1 MVAKVRNLTSSSST
15 AEYFHE
21 EGGYYAGTGGDRESA
36 RAKAAEHRLASAWH
50 GQGLAALGLKAG
62 QKVSAGTFE
71 TLLRGHVLGT
81 NIRLGRK
88 RDGKHEHR
96 PGFDITFSA
105 PKSVS
110 LAALLPTRKHPRGDR
125 GVLRCH
131 DEAVKATLD
140 WIEET
145 KLQTRGYDPATG
157 RRPRVKGHGMAAAL
171 FRHIASRNL
180 DPQLHTHA
188 VVANMTRD
196 GEGRWKSIEPTELH
210 RNAVLFGA
218 YYRDQLARRL
228 IAKGYSVLPAM
239 TGRMQS
245 FEIAGYDRRIQA
257 AFSSRSREMKAYMDE
272 RGWDRSRA
280 AADIAALA
288 TRKRKAEPLHA
299 MLRTIWAAR
308 AGELGEVPV
317 VRRSRGR
324 VSPPAVPS
332 ALKISW
338 QAMRH
343 LEERQSVFAAHHL
356 EAFALG
362 HSPGRHTLEEVREA
376 ISCLVKDAHLVEAR
390 LRNSDRSFVT
400 DRALKAERAVIAMM
414 KAGIGE
420 GMALAH
426 EKAVAAQLAGAGLT
440 EGQADAVRTILLTP
454 DRTVGVQG
462 RAGTGKTTML
472 RHVRELAGERPVMG
486 LAPSTAAA
494 RVLGRETGM
503 AAETLQWFLA
513 RCRAPGSWSGT
524 GVDPGPEAP
533 GSRPGQARQGSR
545 PAIGRLKE
553 RYRGAVLVLDE
564 ASMVS
569 TDQMKRLM
577 RIAEDL
583 EVARLVLVGD
593 RSQLRAVEA
602 GQPFRLLQKAGMAT
616 AEMNEILRQREP
628 KLRGAVNAVL
638 EGEPGEAM
646 ELLGSS
652 VHEVPWDELGQKA
665 AEAWLALDA
674 ETRSRTLLVAPR
686 HELRAEINAAVR
698 EALAAE
704 GVLRGR
710 TLRIERL
717 VGLGMTRAEMAD
729 VRNYREGDTVLFNQD
744 MVNFRVKK
752 DEVLTVTGIDRD
764 RLLLRHPDGR
774 PRHVVPERG
783 RTRYRI
789 EVYETRPI
797 EIRAGDRIRWT
808 RNDRK
813 RDLVNGEQA
822 EVAAIAKDRVRLL
835 LADGR
840 TLSLRHD
847 DPQLRHLDHAW
858 SSTVHGAQGSTA
870 DGVIAVLDS
879 GHGALT
885 DQSTFYVEISR
896 ARDSAVVLTD
906 NCEQLVEVLEAHT
919 GERATALEAVGEEIG
934 PDAEDL
940 SIPVPLPAWSPRE
953 EWTALEEKARNEVTI
968 LFRVEGYGDLI
979 ERTRALVAEHPDL
992 PASIREVAD
1001 GLLAYDRNC
1010 REGDGGAAEFLGL
1023 LDLHFGRRT
1032 ELEQDAAA
1040 TDRPLAALEDY
1051 PSWREMT
1058 GRLTKNGRALLEDT
1072 GERAG
1077 EAGQRI
1083 AGRLEDLDALLHL
1096 DDAVLNFE
1104 PVRAEL
1110 NRRAEEA
1117 GTIPFYAEGHGE
1129 LVEVAHALSEY
1140 RLLPTGIR
1148 ASVEEVIA
1156 EAEACERRM
1165 ADIAAFR
1172 EETAGLVEEHGG
1184 LEARAGGEPPT
1195 LLEEWRPWAERSEA
1209 AVERWEAMQAG
1220 AWRPHLDRLKEEDD
1234 AIATAV
1240 ERLAEYR
1247 DRDKAWESLA
1257 AARQTVLDRAKDEGV
1272 PPFYLDGW
1280 IAFVAEA
1287 QAFSERKELPGAAAA
1302 LAGRILNYDRTCRE
1316 ARDAVDGFLEGAR
1329 RHGRQWQ
1336 SLRREAERRRR
1347 EEDDPNL
1354 SMAELPG
1361 YGPLSETARALRKTG
1376 EAIRDDGKTYAIHL
1390 DRVPKARARIAAGL
1404 KRLEA
1409 HGPLDRFVGVKSR
1422 LAKARAAAE
1431 ARGMLPFHDP
1441 GHGRVVKEAGRLAK
1455 ERALEAAARRRLREA
1470 LDEQAARAAE
1480 WARAAA
1486 LLHDLRKLERR
1497 RRRLEEQAKE
1507 EGVPLSLLEGAS
1519 GWRDANGRF
1528 VEEARSA
1535 LADRDLR
1542 ERGHW
1547 RSQPR
1552 DFERVEAAIKAAKER
1567 RHVPEADRE
1576 RIVEMTRAAAARLR
1590 DPDAKHDF
1598 NLRWRGRTPLVEGD
1612 RLRLRRWRDGDENE
1626 AVVIDSGWSGGR
1638 LRADTVTVRWLASVR
1653 GHRAAGTE
1661 EVIPVRVLRN
1671 CGVHIA
1677 GWGHERLRQAE
1688 LDRQCGE
1695 PRAIFEFDCK
1705 GEVFRGDLLRWS
1717 ELVPARDEGTDA
1729 ARRRPDALPQ
1739 VVHCEGR
1746 LTGREARRNRMHDL
1760 CTVEVSWRS
1769 DDGPLG
1775 ERRLSLGRLTGRGCW
1790 RPFRGPEQEEQRRV
1804 QARVQTRE
1812 IELQRRILMEQ
1823 VRELHL
1829 VMTMHQD

>member
-21 EGGYYAGTGGDRESA
+21 EGGYYAATGGDREAA

-50 GQGLAALGLKAG
+50 GQALAALGLKEG
-62 QKVSAGTFE
+62 QKVSATTFE
-71 TLLRGHVLGT
+71 TILRGHVLGT

-196 GEGRWKSIEPTELH
+196 GEGRWKSVEPTELH
-210 RNAVLFGA
+210 RNAILFGA

-239 TGRMQS
+239 AGRMRS
-245 FEIAGYDRRIQA
+245 FEIAGYDRRIQT
-257 AFSSRSREMKAYMDE
+257 AFSSRSEEMKAYMDE
-272 RGWDRSRA
+272 QGWDHSQA
-280 AADIAALA
+280 TADIAALA

-308 AGELGEVPV
+308 AEELGEVPV

-324 VSPPAVPS
+324 VSLPAVPS
-332 ALKISW
+332 ALKIAW
-338 QAMRH
+338 RTMRH

-356 EAFALG
+356 EALALG

-414 KAGIGE
+414 KAGLRE
-420 GMALAH
+420 STALAAG
-426 EKAVAAQLAGAGLT
+426 KAVAAHLAGAGLT
-440 EGQADAVRTILLTP
+440 EGQEEAVRTILLTP
-454 DRTVGVQG
+454 DRVVGVQG

-472 RHVRELAGERPVMG
+472 RHVRELAGKRLVMG

-503 AAETLQWFLA
+503 ATETLQWFLA
-513 RCRAPGSWSGT
+513 RCRSVETDSPLGG
-524 GVDPGPEAP
+524 GD
-533 GSRPGQARQGSR
+533 RPGIGQGSR
-545 PAIGRLKE
+545 PAIERLKE
-553 RYRGAVLVLDE
+553 QYRGAVLVLDE

-577 RIAEDL
+577 RIADEL

-593 RSQLRAVEA
+593 RGQLRAVEA

-652 VHEVPWDELGQKA
+652 VHEVPWDELGAKA
-665 AEAWLALDA
+665 AEAWLSLDPD
-674 ETRSRTLLVAPR
+674 TRTQTLLVAPT

-704 GVLRGR
+704 GALRGR

-744 MVNFRVKK
+744 MVNFRVRK
-752 DEVLTVTGIDRD
+752 DEILTVTGIDRD
-764 RLLLRHPDGR
+764 RLLLLHPDGR

-797 EIRAGDRIRWT
+797 GIRAGDRIRWT

-813 RDLVNGEQA
+813 RELVNGEQA
-822 EVAAIAKDRVRLL
+822 EVMAITKDRVRFALD
-835 LADGR
+835 DGR
-840 TLSLRHD
+840 KLSLRHS

-940 SIPVPLPAWSPRE
+940 SIPGLLPAWSPRE
-953 EWTALEEKARNEVTI
+953 EWTALEEKARSEGTI
-968 LFRVEGYGDLI
+968 LFRVEGYGGLI
-979 ERTRALVAEHPDL
+979 ERTRVLVAEHPDL

-1023 LDLHFGRRT
+1023 LDLHSGRRT
-1032 ELEQDAAA
+1032 ELEREAAA
-1040 TDRPLAALEDY
+1040 TDRPLAELEDY
-1051 PSWREMT
+1051 PAWRERT
-1058 GRLTKNGRALLEDT
+1058 GRLTANGRALLEDA
-1072 GERAG
+1072 GARAG
-1077 EAGQRI
+1077 EAG
-1083 AGRLEDLDALLHL
+1083 
-1096 DDAVLNFE
+1096 
-1104 PVRAEL
+1104 
-1110 NRRAEEA
+1110 
-1117 GTIPFYAEGHGE
+1117 
-1129 LVEVAHALSEY
+1129 
-1140 RLLPTGIR
+1140 
-1148 ASVEEVIA
+1148 
-1156 EAEACERRM
+1156 
-1165 ADIAAFR
+1165 
-1172 EETAGLVEEHGG
+1172 
-1184 LEARAGGEPPT
+1184 
-1195 LLEEWRPWAERSEA
+1195 
-1209 AVERWEAMQAG
+1209 
-1220 AWRPHLDRLKEEDD
+1220 
-1234 AIATAV
+1234 
-1240 ERLAEYR
+1240 
-1247 DRDKAWESLA
+1247 
-1257 AARQTVLDRAKDEGV
+1257 
-1272 PPFYLDGW
+1272 
-1280 IAFVAEA
+1280 
-1287 QAFSERKELPGAAAA
+1287 
-1302 LAGRILNYDRTCRE
+1302 
-1316 ARDAVDGFLEGAR
+1316 
-1329 RHGRQWQ
+1329 
-1336 SLRREAERRRR
+1336 
-1347 EEDDPNL
+1347 
-1354 SMAELPG
+1354 
-1361 YGPLSETARALRKTG
+1361 
-1376 EAIRDDGKTYAIHL
+1376 
-1390 DRVPKARARIAAGL
+1390 
-1404 KRLEA
+1404 
-1409 HGPLDRFVGVKSR
+1409 
-1422 LAKARAAAE
+1422 
-1431 ARGMLPFHDP
+1431 
-1441 GHGRVVKEAGRLAK
+1441 
-1455 ERALEAAARRRLREA
+1455 
-1470 LDEQAARAAE
+1470 
-1480 WARAAA
+1480 
-1486 LLHDLRKLERR
+1486 
-1497 RRRLEEQAKE
+1497 
-1507 EGVPLSLLEGAS
+1507 
-1519 GWRDANGRF
+1519 
-1528 VEEARSA
+1528 
-1535 LADRDLR
+1535 
-1542 ERGHW
+1542 
-1547 RSQPR
+1547 
-1552 DFERVEAAIKAAKER
+1552 
-1567 RHVPEADRE
+1567 
-1576 RIVEMTRAAAARLR
+1576 
-1590 DPDAKHDF
+1590 
-1598 NLRWRGRTPLVEGD
+1598 
-1612 RLRLRRWRDGDENE
+1612 
-1626 AVVIDSGWSGGR
+1626 
-1638 LRADTVTVRWLASVR
+1638 
-1653 GHRAAGTE
+1653 
-1661 EVIPVRVLRN
+1661 
-1671 CGVHIA
+1671 
-1677 GWGHERLRQAE
+1677 
-1688 LDRQCGE
+1688 
-1695 PRAIFEFDCK
+1695 
-1705 GEVFRGDLLRWS
+1705 
-1717 ELVPARDEGTDA
+1717 
-1729 ARRRPDALPQ
+1729 
-1739 VVHCEGR
+1739 
-1746 LTGREARRNRMHDL
+1746 
-1760 CTVEVSWRS
+1760 
-1769 DDGPLG
+1769 
-1775 ERRLSLGRLTGRGCW
+1775 
-1790 RPFRGPEQEEQRRV
+1790 
-1804 QARVQTRE
+1804 
-1812 IELQRRILMEQ
+1812 
-1823 VRELHL
+1823 
-1829 VMTMHQD
+1829 